1 MAFGFRATSALILG
15 CFACAST
22 ARAAHPLQTE
32 DTGTQ
37 GVGNFE
43 LENGLTW
50 SRTGSARDFIYQ
62 PQVSY
67 GLTPTVDLLGQP
79 SWISHRD
86 ESGATS
92 RAAGDTNL
100 DAKWRFF
107 GSAPLSLALRAG
119 LTLATSGDGLG
130 NPHGKVAVHGLI
142 ATTYDAAPFTVH
154 ANLGLAQAPDD
165 SGQRTPQR
173 THIATASAAF
183 MWALSE
189 QLILTVDGST
199 SSNPD
204 PQRKSWAGTML
215 AGAIYTI
222 KPGLDADIGWRS
234 SLGPIAATRQWLL
247 GLTYRFAL

>member
-1 MAFGFRATSALILG
+1 MAFFLG
-15 CFACAST
+15 CLACADT

-37 GVGNFE
+37 GVSNFE

-50 SRTGSARDFIYQ
+50 SRSGGARDFIYQ

-67 GLTPTVDLLGQP
+67 GLTPTIDLIAQP
-79 SWISHRD
+79 SWIDHRD
-86 ESGATS
+86 ASGITS

-107 GSAPLSLALRAG
+107 GSAPLSLAIRAG
-119 LTLATSGDGLG
+119 ATLATSGEGLG
-130 NPHGKVAVHGLI
+130 NPHGKFAAHGLI
-142 ATTYDAAPFTVH
+142 AATCDEAPFTVH
-154 ANLGLAQAPDD
+154 ANLGFAQ
-165 SGQRTPQR
+165 TPNDAGQR

-183 MWALSE
+183 MWAVSE
-189 QLILTVDGST
+189 QLILTADGST
-199 SSNPD
+199 TSNPD
-204 PQRKSWAGTML
+204 PQRKSWVGTML

-222 KPGLDADIGWRS
+222 KPGLDADIGWQS
-234 SLGPIAATRQWLL
+234 SLGPIATTTRQWLV